1 MPFRFIIALLIVS
14 WLGSCTRKEG
24 KPPADEAPVAQ
35 VGEATLSRSE
45 VNGLVPPGTSAADS
59 TALVSRYLD
68 AWVKK
73 KLKLEQARQQLPA
86 DQGDVEKRVEEYRE
100 ALLLHEYEKQY
111 VRQHLDTAVNEGEIT
126 GYYNAN
132 LANFELKQS
141 IVQALLAAIPK
152 DAPKLDQARQ
162 WMRSGNSRDQ
172 QEFRS
177 YCYRFAKFYHMD
189 DSLWVPFG
197 ELVRNTPFKEVPN
210 EVQFLKQNNF
220 SETSDEQNVYWLV
233 VRQFKLSSQSS
244 PLAFVRDQIREMVI
258 NQRRQTLMQTLEKD
272 VYEEARKQDRIK
284 IYPN

>member
-1 MPFRFIIALLIVS
+1 MHVRIILLLLIVGG
-14 WLGSCTRKEG
+14 LGSCNGKED

-35 VGEATLSRSE
+35 VGEATLSRAE
-45 VNGLVPPGTSAADS
+45 VAGLVPKGASPADS
-59 TALVSRYLD
+59 AALVSRYLD

-86 DQGDVEKRVEEYRE
+86 DQGDIEKRVEEYRE
-100 ALLLHEYEKQY
+100 ALLLHAYEKQY
-111 VRQHLDTAVNEGEIT
+111 VQQHLDTAVNEGEIT

-132 LANFELKQS
+132 LGNFELKQS
-141 IVQALLAAIPK
+141 IVQGLLAAIPK

-162 WMRSGNSRDQ
+162 WMRSGNDRDR

-189 DSLWVPFG
+189 DSVWMPFG